1 LDPVWLL
8 IFLPFAAASGWYAA
22 RHGWHYPSGPEK
34 LLPTTYYR
42 SLNYLL
48 NEQHDKALDVLIEA
62 LEEHEETVEIQ
73 LALGF
78 LLELIEMV
86 MIEMVNQ
93 YQGHQKR

>member
-1 LDPVWLL
+1 MFLDE
-8 IFLPFAAASGWYAA
+8 G
-22 RHGWHYPSGPEK
+22 
-34 LLPTTYYR
+34 
-42 SLNYLL
+42 
-48 NEQHDKALDVLIEA
+48 VLGSEIDQD
-62 LEEHEETVEIQ
+62 EIQ